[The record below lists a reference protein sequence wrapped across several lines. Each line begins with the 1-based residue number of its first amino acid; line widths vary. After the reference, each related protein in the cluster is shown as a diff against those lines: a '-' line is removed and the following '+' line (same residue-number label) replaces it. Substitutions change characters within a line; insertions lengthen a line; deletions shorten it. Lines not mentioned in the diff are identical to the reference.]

1 LTSTVLA
8 TGLATG
14 FSSLSE
20 SSSQAPATFFLGSGF
35 LTTGVGA
42 VGFFL
47 GFSSSL
53 ELLLSSPNNP
63 FLAFAGA
70 V

>member
-1 LTSTVLA
+1 LTSTGLA

-20 SSSQAPATFFLGSGF
+20 SSSQAPAAFFFGSGF
-35 LTTGVGA
+35 LATGA

-53 ELLLSSPNNP
+53 ELLLSSPPNNP
-63 FLAFAGA
+63 FLALAGA